1 MPNVV
6 RTTVDLS
13 PVQGQALSCQARY
26 LDCEGAI
33 RSGKSFIGCHK
44 TLQWVSKPGAH
55 VLLSRWSEGDLDAQL
70 KPMWRDIA
78 KQMGLVLRWN
88 PHEQYDEVVQ
98 TGSRVYLR
106 GLKASEAT
114 SRYAKF
120 RGLTLCGIYIDQPEE
135 IPADVFLE
143 LQGRLSQPGYPHQ
156 LLLTPNPPSEGHWIA
171 KEFPDDPTLL
181 KPDHEYIRF
190 RLRDNEAHLGA
201 DTCDAIEAAYPE
213 GTSQRRRLIEGRRGL
228 AAHGDPVYRGY
239 FARGLHVQ
247 HVEMDAQVP
256 LLEAWDYGHS
266 HPCVIWAQIL
276 PWGEFRVLGG
286 VMGQDMFL
294 PDFAPLALRYRAE
307 WFPSPLAIQTTGD
320 PAGEQASN
328 QGSPKRA
335 VDMLR
340 EFNVHPIP
348 CLGANHP
355 DRRDAAI
362 QATAGYMRRRTSR
375 GEGFT
380 VNPRF
385 MLVSDTRQTPSEVLV
400 DGLEAGYVW
409 DDRLFGSSLSP
420 STRRPKKDGWYDHAQ
435 NCLEY
440 VQLAFG
446 VPQVTTM
453 AAAQAER
460 KLLAR
465 AQRDVDDYDRDQRRG
480 RVTARGGY

>member
-1 MPNVV
+1 MPSVI
-6 RTTVDLS
+6 RTTVELS

-78 KQMGLVLRWN
+78 KAMGLVLRWN

-120 RGLTLCGIYIDQPEE
+120 RGLTLSNIWVDQPEE
-135 IPADVFLE
+135 IPYDVFLE

-171 KEFPDDPTLL
+171 KEFPEDLSQQ
-181 KPDHEYIRF
+181 KPDHAYLRF
-190 RLRDNEAHLGA
+190 RLRDNEIHLGA
-201 DTCDAIEAAYPE
+201 QTCTAIEAAYPE
-213 GTSQRRRLIEGRRGL
+213 GTAQRRRLIDGRRGL

-247 HVEMDAQVP
+247 PVEMDPQVP

-266 HPCVIWAQIL
+266 HPAVLWGQML
-276 PWGEFRVLGG
+276 PWGELRLLGA

-294 PDFAPLALRYRAE
+294 PDFAPLALKYRSE
-307 WFPSPLAIQTTGD
+307 WMPNALTVQSTGD

-328 QGSPKRA
+328 QGAPKRA

-340 EFNVHPIP
+340 EFGVFPQP

-362 QATAGYMRRRTSR
+362 QATAGYMRRRTTR
-375 GEGFT
+375 GEAFT
-380 VNPRF
+380 VNPRC
-385 MLVSDTRQTPSEVLV
+385 MLVSAERQIQTEVVV

-409 DDRLFGSSLSP
+409 DDRQLSGRLSP
-420 STRRPKKDGWYDHAQ
+420 STRVPRKDGWYDHLQ

-440 VQLAFG
+440 LQLAFG
-446 VPQVTTM
+446 IVQGTTK
-453 AAAQAER
+453 AAAKTEQQMIKR
-460 KLLAR
+460 S
-465 AQRDVDDYDRDQRRG
+465 QHDVDEWDRRPA
-480 RVTARGGY
+480 TARRGGY